1 MLHKFMT
8 TPYSFMLCLFGLT
21 LVTVSPVFADDSAA
35 FVACQQMHWN
45 MGAKEK
51 KNCFRDLARSLQAEK
66 EAAVPEAA
74 GAAVGEIE
82 SYPLCTWGGKRAEQG
97 CGNWTPEDYWMGE
110 YARPCIDDNRD
121 AQGCI
126 PDPDI
131 SVGVGQ
137 CPVCAYP
144 GIRIHADLSIPEWYG
159 RGLVPDHGKCIYCIS
174 HLFR

>member
-1 MLHKFMT
+1 MLHKFMIASH
-8 TPYSFMLCLFGLT
+8 SFILCLFGLT
-21 LVTVSPVFADDSAA
+21 LVTVSSVFADDSAA
-35 FVACQQMHWN
+35 FVACHQMHSN

-51 KNCFRDLARSLQAEK
+51 KNCFKDLARSLQAEK
-66 EAAVPEAA
+66 EAAVPEVA

-82 SYPLCTWGGKRAEQG
+82 SYSLCTWGKWTEQG
-97 CGNWTPEDYWMGE
+97 FGSWVPDDYWVGE
-110 YARPCIDDNRD
+110 YARPCTDDNRG
-121 AQGCI
+121 AQGSI

-144 GIRIHADLSIPEWYG
+144 GIRIHADLSIPEGWG
-159 RGLVPDHGKCIYCIS
+159 RVPDHGKCIYCIS